1 MGYREKNLLKVFL
14 LAGVGVLACALAGAL
29 CGCGSNDT
37 QVSRQDKKPAA
48 TASARPLVKEVLR
61 DKNPTVFEA
70 PRVLKQTDP
79 GTIEEVPPVRPGE
92 RGITQAEMETRAR
105 AADDERLDPSRIEVV
120 PPIKPGER
128 GLTQEE
134 LSSKAAVGG

>member
-37 QVSRQDKKPAA
+37 QPVSRQDKKPAA

-61 DKNPTVFEA
+61 DKNPTVVEA
-70 PRVLKQTDP
+70 PRVLEQTDP
-79 GTIEEVPPVRPGE
+79 RTIEAFPPVRPGE
-92 RGITQAEMETRAR
+92 RGLTQAEMEMRAR
-105 AADDERLDPSRIEVV
+105 AVTGAETLDSSRIEVV
-120 PPIKPGER
+120 
-128 GLTQEE
+128 TTN
-134 LSSKAAVGG
+134 